1 MNLILSSSTLSADGV
16 PNVNTLTHAH
26 GHSLR
31 SDIPPI
37 VPQSSRPRHL
47 QYALTHL
54 RIEYQTLCWQTRR
67 VLTLARHYPASPT
80 GATVNADQSVVL
92 EAFADRLSHVHTLLL
107 EVLTPAMRASIARE
121 EAAFEAMMAQHEQQ
135 QTPRKRAAISA
146 K

>member
-1 MNLILSSSTLSADGV
+1 
-16 PNVNTLTHAH
+16 
-26 GHSLR
+26 
-31 SDIPPI
+31 

-54 RIEYQTLCWQTRR
+54 RIEYHTLCWQTRR

-92 EAFADRLSHVHTLLL
+92 EAFADRLSHVHTLVL

-135 QTPRKRAAISA
+135 QTPRKRAAVSA